1 MDELTLLRNTRS
13 ETEPPESTL
22 HRGRAALLAAARPE
36 DASTGV
42 LVAPKIGAASM
53 IALVIAGQL
62 CVALMLDHFALIGLP
77 GREVGALR
85 IVGAGLLVAGAL
97 LITRN

>member
-1 MDELTLLRNTRS
+1 MT
-13 ETEPPESTL
+13 P
-22 HRGRAALLAAARPE
+22 AALASFLARRAGKA
-36 DASTGV
+36 V
-42 LVAPKIGAASM
+42 LVVLGVVVLNFLLIRLAPGDP
-53 IALVIAGQL
+53 ALVIAGQL